1 MHCAAYPHT
10 IGVHYDVA
18 GRRIRRGIGV
28 RRSADGDGSH
38 GARYRHA
45 RAASATTVTVQYAAT
60 GGTASG
66 GVDYTVAGSGTLTFA
81 PGVTTQNII
90 VNVIGDTDVEPDET
104 VVMTLSSPVGAT
116 LASASATGTI
126 LNDDAALPPALSILL
141 GTPVFAHQPLAT
153 TSAPVS
159 VTIGNTGGS
168 ALTLGTPFPTMSA
181 GDFALVS
188 VPNAC
193 TAGESLAVSAT
204 CNLHFTFTPSATG
217 IAGYSSSA
225 IDARPVPHSQ
235 GGAHCMTGQYG
246 RTR

>member
-126 LNDDAALPPALSILL
+126 LNDDAALPPALSILRHARIC
-141 GTPVFAHQPLAT
+141 P
-153 TSAPVS
+153 SAAGDDQCTGERHDRQHWWQRIDAGHAVS
-159 VTIGNTGGS
+159 DDVCRRLRAGIRSQRLHRRGISRGFGDVQSPFHVHTIGN
-168 ALTLGTPFPTMSA
+168 
-181 GDFALVS
+181 
-188 VPNAC
+188 
-193 TAGESLAVSAT
+193 
-204 CNLHFTFTPSATG
+204 
-217 IAGYSSSA
+217 
-225 IDARPVPHSQ
+225 R
-235 GGAHCMTGQYG
+235 HC
-246 RTR
+246 RL